1 MKQRDQPLS
10 VDGPMPDQADPCP
23 RLDYRDFQRTALIL
37 SGYRSGSHMLKL
49 SLAGLA
55 QMLGPQEPLNTGTA
69 GGSSFTLGDMLA
81 TGGPRSSL
89 FTHAPAALH
98 EFLAR
103 FFATMESERKILFDL
118 KYPHAFAFGANGD
131 MDLPLPVPVVL
142 QEFAKLGV
150 PVIHLTRR
158 DVVAQAMS
166 LLVAERSGVYLT
178 KSGEDSSEGQVPIRL
193 SPKDVLTAA
202 RRFHHARLHFET
214 VLSTLGMRV
223 LPLRYE
229 DLSSETGVDVLR
241 SALRFLGRYADVP
254 ASFTIPTRR
263 QSSEASVVNADDI
276 RAYVSLRAPELQAP

>member
-1 MKQRDQPLS
+1 
-10 VDGPMPDQADPCP
+10 
-23 RLDYRDFQRTALIL
+23 
-37 SGYRSGSHMLKL
+37 MLKL

-55 QMLGPQEPLNTGTA
+55 QMSGPPEPLNTGIA
-69 GGSSFTLGDMLA
+69 GGGTFTLGDMLA
-81 TGGPRSSL
+81 AGGPRSSL
-89 FTHAPAALH
+89 LTHAPAALH

-103 FFATMESERKILFDL
+103 FFATTESERKILFDV
-118 KYPHAFAFGANGD
+118 KYPQAFAFGVNGD
-131 MDLPLPVPVVL
+131 MDLPMPVPVVL

-178 KSGEDSSEGQVPIRL
+178 RTGEDPGDGYVPIRL

-202 RRFHHARLHFET
+202 RRFHHSRVHFET

-229 DLSSETGVDVLR
+229 DLSSETGIDVLR

-254 ASFTIPTRR
+254 AGFNVPTRR
-263 QSSEASVVNADDI
+263 QSSEASVINADDV
-276 RAYVSLRAPELQAP
+276 RAFVSARAPELQVP